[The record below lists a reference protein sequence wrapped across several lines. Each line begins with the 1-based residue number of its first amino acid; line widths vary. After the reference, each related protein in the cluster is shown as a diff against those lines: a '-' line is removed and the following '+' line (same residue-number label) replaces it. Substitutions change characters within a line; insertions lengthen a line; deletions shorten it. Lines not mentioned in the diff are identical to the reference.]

1 MKDNYHTIKMS
12 QQLSKL
18 VTVLLNIM
26 PERQVDCYSLKKTI
40 FFNKSRFMPK
50 LTLAILIIYWE
61 PNCITFSNL

>member
-26 PERQVDCYSLKKTI
+26 PERQVDCYSLKKQ
-40 FFNKSRFMPK
+40 
-50 LTLAILIIYWE
+50 Y
-61 PNCITFSNL
+61 FSIKAASCQS